1 VIVQLVI
8 GMLAATVLLLL
19 VNHARQ
25 RGLKVTWWGWLLT
38 VLGILYAVFV
48 LELIVAFLGEGS
60 GQAAAVVGLILGV
73 PAAIWGVLLGR
84 FAFRSHR
91 EAPQA
96 ATAE

>member
-1 VIVQLVI
+1 MIVQLMI

-19 VNHARQ
+19 VSHARE
-25 RGLKVTWWGWLLT
+25 RGLKVAWWGWLLT
-38 VLGILYAVFV
+38 VLGVLYAVFV
-48 LELIVAFLGEGS
+48 VELIVAFLGEGS
-60 GQAAAVVGLILGV
+60 GQAAAVVGLIFGV

-84 FAFRSHR
+84 FVFRSHR